1 MTAALH
7 NTTDAYEREA
17 EETRRRLS
25 NSLDELADNLTPG
38 RMLDEVMTYAKG
50 GGASF
55 LKGLGNAASTNPIPS
70 LLIAAGAAMFLSGK
84 GRIDTSAPKPA
95 AARAND
101 GRDYAENGAGTNY
114 PARSSRDDRPGV
126 VSNALGAAGSV
137 VSSAAH
143 AIGSVASGAAKAVRS
158 GVSTVGDA
166 AGSAIGAVGDTA
178 GSAVNAAGEGVT
190 STLSAVGNAATSAAD
205 LAAGAADTV
214 LHGAR
219 DAGESIGKLAGSA
232 GEAAKEGA
240 SFVHDSSIKLTH
252 DLTDLTGDLTRRVGA
267 FIREQPLL
275 FAAAGLA
282 IGVAAAAALPRTRME
297 DEIMGD
303 TSDEVKQT
311 LTNVATAEF
320 EHGKEVVAHLGEELI
335 DVAAAKGLSP
345 GDAATAVRDLGE
357 KVKSVVSTGAE
368 KATAAVGEL
377 AGKTGGVSPGGRS

>member
-7 NTTDAYEREA
+7 SNTDAYEREA

-25 NSLDELADNLTPG
+25 SSLDELADNLTPG
-38 RMLDEVMTYAKG
+38 RMLDEVLTYAKG

-70 LLIAAGAAMFLSGK
+70 LMIAAGAAMFLSGK
-84 GRIDTSAPKPA
+84 GRIDPSPA
-95 AARAND
+95 RRAAGRAND
-101 GRDYAENGAGTNY
+101 GRDYAENGAGY
-114 PARSSRDDRPGV
+114 PPRSSRDDGPSV

-143 AIGSVASGAAKAVRS
+143 AIGSVAGGAVRAVRS

-166 AGSAIGAVGDTA
+166 AGSAIGTVGDAA
-178 GSAVNAAGEGVT
+178 GSAVNAAGEGVS
-190 STLSAVGNAATSAAD
+190 STFAAVGSAASSAAD
-205 LAAGAADTV
+205 LAADAADTV
-214 LHGAR
+214 IHGAR
-219 DAGESIGKLAGSA
+219 DTGESIGKLAGSA

-240 SFVHDSSIKLTH
+240 SFVRESSRKLTH

-320 EHGKEVVAHLGEELI
+320 EHGKEVVAHLGEELM
-335 DVAAAKGLSP
+335 DVAAEKGLSP
-345 GDAATAVRDLGE
+345 ADAATAVRDLGE

-377 AGKTGGVSPGGRS
+377 AGKTGGVSAGGKS